1 VAALGRRAVHFAS
14 AAEKMA
20 DCHTVTDFGRGAVN
34 SLAEEDIRVKAAGR
48 EELVKGPVHR
58 ADFAG
63 KEEPEQSLEKNFE
76 AG

>member
-20 DCHTVTDFGRGAVN
+20 DCHTVADFGRGAVN
-34 SLAEEDIRVKAAGR
+34 SLAEEDIRVKAADR
-48 EELVKGPVHR
+48 EELVKGPAHR
-58 ADFAG
+58 ADLAG
-63 KEEPEQSLEKNFE
+63 KEEPEQSLGKNFE